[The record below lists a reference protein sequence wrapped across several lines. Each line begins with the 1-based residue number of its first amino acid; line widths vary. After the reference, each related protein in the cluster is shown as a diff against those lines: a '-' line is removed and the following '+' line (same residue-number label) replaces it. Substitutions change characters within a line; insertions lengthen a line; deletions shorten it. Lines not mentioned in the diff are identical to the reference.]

1 MKYAWVEGG
10 FIRDLSKAD
19 PTMVFHPDVAANY
32 TEQVPNAARVGD
44 GWDGTTL
51 TPKADPI
58 APAPSATYR
67 TVVTATEFQFLF
79 TAAERTAIASS
90 VDPEVVNTRALL
102 LDPRMLEVD
111 LAKPYIV
118 EYFNTLDTLA
128 LITKARKTRM
138 LNGRFP
144 KE

>member
-19 PTMVFHPDVAANY
+19 PAMVFHPDVAIFY
-32 TEQVPNAARVGD
+32 TEQVPNAARIGD

-51 TPKADPI
+51 TPRADPVV
-58 APAPSATYR
+58 PTPSATYR
-67 TVVTATEFQFLF
+67 TVVTAPEFQFLF

-90 VDPEVVNTRALL
+90 VDPEVVNTRAILADTRL
-102 LDPRMLEVD
+102 LEVD
-111 LAKPYIV
+111 LTKPYIV
-118 EYFNTLDTLA
+118 EYLNTLDTLA
-128 LITKARKTRM
+128 LITKPRKTRV